1 MVAPVLKSFQAEVV
15 ALSKRSREAEA
26 AFLSVYKQLIEAPDP
41 VPSFEVARTLDD
53 RLQRPSFDPSGQRL
67 QDVHIA
73 WKRCPEP
80 PSAREQNEGTCPT
93 GHTPAN
99 GNHLPGPEDTL
110 VTDTLLQKNEAER
123 QKGLQEV
130 HITLAARLG
139 EAEEK
144 IKVLHS
150 ALKATQTELLELRRK
165 YDEEAASKADEVG
178 LIMTNLEKA
187 NQRAEAAQRE
197 VESLREQLA
206 SVNSSIRL
214 ACCSPQGPSGGR
226 GWRQLWP
233 PRTERS

>member
-1 MVAPVLKSFQAEVV
+1 MVMAE
-15 ALSKRSREAEA
+15 
-26 AFLSVYKQLIEAPDP
+26 
-41 VPSFEVARTLDD
+41 
-53 RLQRPSFDPSGQRL
+53 QR
-67 QDVHIA
+67 
-73 WKRCPEP
+73 
-80 PSAREQNEGTCPT
+80 EGTSPAGPT
-93 GHTPAN
+93 LTEGSR
-99 GNHLPGPEDTL
+99 LPGIPSKALLTE
-110 VTDTLLQKNEAER
+110 TLLQRNEAEK

-130 HITLAARLG
+130 QITLAARLG

-214 ACCSPQGPSGGR
+214 ACCSPQGPSGC
-226 GWRQLWP
+226 WTVSL
-233 PRTERS
+233 RT